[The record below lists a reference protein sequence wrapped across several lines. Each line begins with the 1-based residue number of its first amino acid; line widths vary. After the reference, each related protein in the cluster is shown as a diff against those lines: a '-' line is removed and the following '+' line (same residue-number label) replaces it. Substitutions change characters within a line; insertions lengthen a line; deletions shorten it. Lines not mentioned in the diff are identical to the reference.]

1 MEDLTSSNKIEQHKK
16 ILMLTISQQ
25 NAIELLLAGKSD
37 AEVATA
43 VGVER
48 VTVCQWRNHHPDFRS
63 VLNELRLQ
71 MWEASVSRLN
81 TLRSRSIEVIGE
93 AIEKG
98 DTEAA
103 LGIIQILKGVVDN
116 QPESAVLNLAALE
129 VIEYKA
135 KYGGNDGLCAKEIA
149 IASVRS
155 R

>member
-1 MEDLTSSNKIEQHKK
+1 MEDLTESNKIEQHKK

-37 AEVATA
+37 AEVANA

-48 VTVCQWRNHHPDFRS
+48 VTVCQWRNHHPDFRA

-81 TLRSRSIEVIGE
+81 SLQSRSIQVVEE

-98 DTEAA
+98 DTEVA
-103 LGIIQILKGVVDN
+103 LGIIQALKGLVDN
-116 QPESAVLNLAALE
+116 QPSSAVSNLAVLE
-129 VIEYKA
+129 VIKHKTKHEC
-135 KYGGNDGLCAKEIA
+135 NDCLCVKKNA

-155 R
+155 Y